1 MKKNFYKLQENKKMK
16 KKFRDLMIGQGF
28 KTEFLF
34 DDCLITGIKK
44 SSRTALMCL
53 DNDRKND
60 FIMYI
65 GMNEK
70 VFECN
75 FTYLPFIK

>member
-1 MKKNFYKLQENKKMK
+1 MNKEFK
-16 KKFRDLMIGQGF
+16 DLFIGQVF

-34 DDCLITGIKK
+34 NDCLITGIKK

-60 FIMYI
+60 FIMYFLS
-65 GMNEK
+65 NTK
-70 VFECN
+70 VKETN
-75 FTYLPFIK
+75 IFTVI

>member
-1 MKKNFYKLQENKKMK
+1 MNKEFK
-16 KKFRDLMIGQGF
+16 DLFIGQVF
-28 KTEFLF
+28 KTKFLF

-60 FIMYI
+60 FIMYFSK
-65 GMNEK
+65 NTK
-70 VFECN
+70 VKETN
-75 FTYLPFIK
+75 IFTVI

>member
-1 MKKNFYKLQENKKMK
+1 MDKEFK
-16 KKFRDLMIGQGF
+16 DLFIGQVF

-34 DDCLITGIKK
+34 NDCLITGIKK

-65 GMNEK
+65 SMNEK
-70 VFECN
+70 VFESN

>member
-1 MKKNFYKLQENKKMK
+1 MKKNFK
-16 KKFRDLMIGQGF
+16 DLTIGQSF
-28 KTEFLF
+28 TMEFLF
-34 DDCLITGIKK
+34 SDSFITGIKK

-53 DNDRKND
+53 DNNRKND

-70 VFECN
+70 VFESN
-75 FTYLPFIK
+75 FFYAGFTK

>member
-1 MKKNFYKLQENKKMK
+1 MK
-16 KKFRDLMIGQGF
+16 KKFKDLMIGQSF

-44 SSRTALMCL
+44 SSRTALMYL

-70 VFECN
+70 VFESN
-75 FTYLPFIK
+75 FFYLPFIK

>member
-1 MKKNFYKLQENKKMK
+1 MKKNFK
-16 KKFRDLMIGQGF
+16 DLTIGQSF
-28 KTEFLF
+28 TMEFLF
-34 DDCLITGIKK
+34 NDSFITGIKK

-53 DNDRKND
+53 DNNRKND

-70 VFECN
+70 VFESN
-75 FTYLPFIK
+75 FFYAGFTK

>member
-1 MKKNFYKLQENKKMK
+1 MK
-16 KKFRDLMIGQGF
+16 KKFKDLMIGQSF

-44 SSRTALMCL
+44 STRTALMCL

-65 GMNEK
+65 TLIMFGLLKHLINSKILED
-70 VFECN
+70 
-75 FTYLPFIK
+75 YIYQI

>member
-1 MKKNFYKLQENKKMK
+1 MK
-16 KKFRDLMIGQGF
+16 KKFKELLIGQGF
-28 KTEFLF
+28 KTEFLLDNYF
-34 DDCLITGIKK
+34 ITGIKK

-53 DNDRKND
+53 DNDSKND

>member
-1 MKKNFYKLQENKKMK
+1 MKKNFK
-16 KKFRDLMIGQGF
+16 DLTIGQGF

-53 DNDRKND
+53 DNDSKND

-65 GMNEK
+65 GMNTE
-70 VFECN
+70 VVESN